1 MPVSPRVRRLSAT
14 WMLCLAAVLPA
25 GAALGAPSD
34 TAAPAD
40 PPCRSSGGPP
50 ARGAPL
56 WVGAIAGRTGP
67 DDFSSAAAAAR
78 AYFQCV
84 NERGGIHGR
93 PVHYLVED
101 DKWNPEVAAQAG
113 ARLVKDRGVLAL
125 VGNGSVVEMRVNARL
140 YEQEGVVVIA
150 SACAVQECFESR
162 NIVST
167 NGGPLP
173 SNLGA
178 VQWAVRTLGTR
189 SVACIS
195 INTPGGGSWTCDAVN
210 RWLAG
215 QGLKGTSVLF
225 DAGSADFTS
234 VLLQAMAT
242 GADTLLVN
250 LPAGL
255 AVPLLKA
262 AEEQQLRD
270 QRRWIAPTPLY
281 DLKIPAA
288 LGSYWAGKLHVHA
301 ELTRLDG
308 DGPDARRWRAV
319 TDRWGRSDAVA
330 THRRDT
336 FSQAGFVSAD
346 IFTHTLLQM
355 DPRTLDRA
363 AVTRALRAVR
373 DWRTDL
379 LCRPWYFGE
388 GDRHLP
394 NHAGLMLQ
402 YTGSGFRTVQACFDA
417 ESDYLAPIHAL
428 ERQQGIGR
436 R

>member
-1 MPVSPRVRRLSAT
+1 MPST
-14 WMLCLAAVLPA
+14 
-25 GAALGAPSD
+25 
-34 TAAPAD
+34 
-40 PPCRSSGGPP
+40 GGWP
-50 ARGAPL
+50 AR
-56 WVGAIAGRTGP
+56 
-67 DDFSSAAAAAR
+67 
-78 AYFQCV
+78 
-84 NERGGIHGR
+84 
-93 PVHYLVED
+93 
-101 DKWNPEVAAQAG
+101 
-113 ARLVKDRGVLAL
+113 
-125 VGNGSVVEMRVNARL
+125 
-140 YEQEGVVVIA
+140 
-150 SACAVQECFESR
+150 
-162 NIVST
+162 
-167 NGGPLP
+167 
-173 SNLGA
+173 
-178 VQWAVRTLGTR
+178 
-189 SVACIS
+189 
-195 INTPGGGSWTCDAVN
+195 
-210 RWLAG
+210 
-215 QGLKGTSVLF
+215 GLKGTSVLF

-255 AVPLLKA
+255 AVPILKA
-262 AEEQQLRD
+262 AEEQDLRD

-288 LGSYWAGKLHVHA
+288 LGPYWAGKLHVHA
-301 ELTRLDG
+301 ELTRLDS

-346 IFTHTLLQM
+346 IFTHTLLRM
-355 DPRTLDRA
+355 DPRDLHRA
-363 AVTRALRAVR
+363 GVTRALRAVR

-402 YTGSGFRTVQACFDA
+402 YTGSGFRTVQDCFDA
-417 ESDYLAPIHAL
+417 ESDYLAPIKAL